1 MAITDTADGT
11 LAINVDDDTP
21 TVSANQTAQLD
32 DDALTG
38 GNAGGTGDDDTD
50 TAKTLAARWGTRS
63 APTAP
68 ARSPS

>member
-21 TVSANQTAQLD
+21 TVSANLAAQLD

-38 GNAGGTGDDDTD
+38 GNPGGTGDSIPTRP
-50 TAKTLAARWGTRS
+50 TPLARWGTHS
-63 APTAP
+63 APTAL